1 MGMIQS
7 SSNNEDLSVIARLLA
22 RMDMPSTAAEG
33 HVFSVG

>member
-7 SSNNEDLSVIARLLA
+7 SCSNNEDLSVIARLLA
-22 RMDMPSTAAEG
+22 RMDMPTAAEG